1 MLLPSGIWLNC
12 MALSSTVRII
22 AFLYVWINELSENQE
37 IKRDGIEAL
46 FQGRGEIP
54 REIEGILSW
63 L

>member
-1 MLLPSGIWLNC
+1 MV
-12 MALSSTVRII
+12 LSSTVRIN

-46 FQGRGEIP
+46 FQGRGAIP